1 VPPPGNRVVPPIILP
16 RKWVRA
22 LLEQL
27 QTSWFW
33 MRDNALRGSAAT
45 GDGEGGAGEN
55 MVIDGQPCEEKLP
68 ESPKSPMSLPASM
81 ELSPTKSPLKS
92 PPASPLPMGLGLL
105 EAGKEPT
112 TAELLKRA
120 AAQRK
125 AEAPGAPP
133 PPFPSGSLGVD

>member
-1 VPPPGNRVVPPIILP
+1 
-16 RKWVRA
+16 
-22 LLEQL
+22 
-27 QTSWFW
+27 

-45 GDGEGGAGEN
+45 GDGEGGAGDN

-81 ELSPTKSPLKS
+81 ELSPTKS

-133 PPFPSGSLGVD
+133 PPFPQWEFGC

>member
-1 VPPPGNRVVPPIILP
+1 
-16 RKWVRA
+16 
-22 LLEQL
+22 
-27 QTSWFW
+27 
-33 MRDNALRGSAAT
+33 MRDNAWRGSAATT
-45 GDGEGGAGEN
+45 GDGEGGAGDN

-125 AEAPGAPP
+125 AEAAGAPP

>member
-1 VPPPGNRVVPPIILP
+1 
-16 RKWVRA
+16 
-22 LLEQL
+22 
-27 QTSWFW
+27 
-33 MRDNALRGSAAT
+33 MRDNALRGSAAAS
-45 GDGEGGAGEN
+45 DGEGEARDN

-125 AEAPGAPP
+125 AEAPGSPP
-133 PPFPSGSLGVD
+133 PPLFPSGSFGVD

>member
-1 VPPPGNRVVPPIILP
+1 
-16 RKWVRA
+16 
-22 LLEQL
+22 
-27 QTSWFW
+27 

-45 GDGEGGAGEN
+45 GDGEGGAGDN

-133 PPFPSGSLGVD
+133 PLSPVGAWVLISRAEAIPLPCGPAQRIEARGR